1 MTVLW
6 SVIVIIV
13 FLSLGWLVA
22 GKSRPRDLLDVI
34 DRLQLER
41 DTQARTIDAQRHL
54 NSDLE
59 KELEQ
64 AKKDLAQ
71 SRENERIAV
80 LDRGQLRYQ
89 LDSMALALRELPD
102 ESAREQFR
110 QAYERAN
117 RK

>member
-1 MTVLW
+1 MSSFAFWFV
-6 SVIVIIV
+6 VIA
-13 FLSLGWLVA
+13 FLTLGWLVA
-22 GKSRPRDLLDVI
+22 GRRTPKELYADL

-41 DTQARTIDAQRHL
+41 DTQARTIDAQRYL
-54 NSDLE
+54 NAELE

-71 SRENERIAV
+71 SKENERIARS
-80 LDRGQLRYQ
+80 DQTTLREQ
-89 LDSMALALRELPD
+89 LDAMALALRELPD

-110 QAYERAN
+110 QAYEKAN